1 MARQELDNKAN
12 VLRGENT
19 LGTVRPYPRQTG
31 VRQTSVTTYIAPD
44 ILLPEQFYDALRNV
58 HQGPW
63 LITLMRA
70 MLDDAIQCFC
80 QGVGSSQRNAQRL
93 ASEAEAWLFT
103 NDAQWPL
110 SFLNVC
116 NLLQLEPQYIQ
127 SGLRHW
133 AARRHTE
140 PWRKHRR
147 VTRADIGDNRKVSV
161 AEQGAS
167 APQGKEPQP
176 RHTGGKRR
184 QYALVTAA
192 PHHLHYASK

>member
-1 MARQELDNKAN
+1 MARQELDNKEN
-12 VLRGENT
+12 ILRGENT
-19 LGTVRPYPRQTG
+19 LDTAPPYPRQTG
-31 VRQTSVTTYIAPD
+31 VRQTSVTTHIAPD

-133 AARRHTE
+133 AARRHGD
-140 PWRKHRR
+140 PWRKYRRITRAAIGNKRKER
-147 VTRADIGDNRKVSV
+147 VT
-161 AEQGAS
+161 EQGRLAL
-167 APQGKEPQP
+167 QGKAP
-176 RHTGGKRR
+176 RPHQTGGQRPE
-184 QYALVTAA
+184 T
-192 PHHLHYASK
+192 H